1 MKTLK
6 YAANCLQEIKQ
17 KAYSAEKAFFFLDYD
32 GTLTEIV
39 SNPNTAF
46 PPQKLINLLDAFQP
60 GHNIISI
67 VSGRKLSDL
76 KKLFKNPEAEK
87 INLIG
92 SHGSEMLIAGK
103 SKPEN
108 LLPGFDD
115 INTAGFKKIENHIK
129 KICSQTEGIII
140 EKKPFSFAV
149 HYRNVPSDSLAV
161 VKKVLNYLDKQK
173 KIQDFKYLEMKKV
186 IEIMPLGMSKGG
198 IIPLITSYHNRA
210 RTFAKTPGEY
220 LVLCIGD
227 DITDEELFKQ
237 NNRGINIKV
246 TDNSCE
252 IKTKAEYYLK
262 NPQDVLS
269 FLENILI
276 NNNFLRK
283 RE

>member
-17 KAYSAEKAFFFLDYD
+17 KAHCAKKAFFFLDYD

-39 SNPNTAF
+39 SNPDAAF
-46 PPQKLINLLDAFQP
+46 APNKLINLLNSFQP

-67 VSGRKLSDL
+67 VSGRKLDDL
-76 KKLFKNPEAEK
+76 QNLLKNPGAEK

-92 SHGSEMLIAGK
+92 SHGVEILLAGK

-108 LLPGFDD
+108 ILPDFNDN
-115 INTAGFKKIENHIK
+115 NTAGFKKIENYIK
-129 KICSQTEGIII
+129 KICSQTEGIVI

-149 HYRNVPSDSLAV
+149 HYRNVTHDGSHV
-161 VKKVLNYLDKQK
+161 IKTVLNYLDKQK

-186 IEIMPLGMSKGG
+186 IEIMPLNMSKGG
-198 IIPLITSYHNRA
+198 IIPLITRYHTRN

-220 LVLCIGD
+220 FVLCIGD
-227 DITDEELFKQ
+227 DITDEDLFEK
-237 NNRGINIKV
+237 NSRGINIKV
-246 TDNSCE
+246 TDSACNL
-252 IKTKAEYYLK
+252 KTAAEYYLK

-276 NNNFLRK
+276 K
-283 RE
+283 